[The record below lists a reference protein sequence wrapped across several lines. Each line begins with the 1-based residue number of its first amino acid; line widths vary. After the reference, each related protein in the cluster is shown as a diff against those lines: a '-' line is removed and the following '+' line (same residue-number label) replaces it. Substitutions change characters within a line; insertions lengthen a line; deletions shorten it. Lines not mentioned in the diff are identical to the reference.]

1 MIKDFVLAAIIIIL
15 NHWVYGVEDAYSYQ
29 YLVDF
34 FSEYQTTFLAGVT
47 IGAIALILSSY
58 MFENFGLYKISY
70 AFSKILV
77 RVSQFLIMFLC
88 LLNMAFY
95 VALGENLMRN
105 NGYFMLFVLYA
116 ILGASC
122 MSLRIIDFNYHTKN
136 VLVPVSILAVLSV
149 ILVEFIWPVIM

>member
-1 MIKDFVLAAIIIIL
+1 MIKDFVLAAVIIIL
-15 NHWVYGVEDAYSYQ
+15 NHWIYGVEDSYSYQ
-29 YLVDF
+29 YIVDF
-34 FSEYQTTFLAGVT
+34 FSEYQTTFLTGGT

-88 LLNMAFY
+88 LLNMAFH

-136 VLVPVSILAVLSV
+136 VLVPISAVAVLSV

>member
-1 MIKDFVLAAIIIIL
+1 MIKDFVLAAVIIIL
-15 NHWVYGVEDAYSYQ
+15 NHWIYGVEDAYSYQ

-34 FSEYQTTFLAGVT
+34 FSEYQTTFLTGGT
-47 IGAIALILSSY
+47 IGAILLILSSY

-77 RVSQFLIMFLC
+77 RVNQFLIMFLS

-95 VALGENLMRN
+95 ATLGANLMRN

-136 VLVPVSILAVLSV
+136 ALVPISAVAALSV